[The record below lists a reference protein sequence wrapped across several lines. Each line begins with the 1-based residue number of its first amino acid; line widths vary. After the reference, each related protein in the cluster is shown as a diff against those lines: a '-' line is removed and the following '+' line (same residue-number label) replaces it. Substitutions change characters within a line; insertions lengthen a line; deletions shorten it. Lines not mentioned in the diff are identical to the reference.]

1 MGSIPI
7 RFRQCCRA
15 PLFSESG
22 IRNRISMPSKPKR
35 PKKFSVP
42 KETRRQARELL
53 GSPKPTR
60 VEQDT
65 RRKPP
70 KHKKRQ
76 VDDVLL

>member
-1 MGSIPI
+1 MHPRG
-7 RFRQCCRA
+7 CVA
-15 PLFSESG
+15 V
-22 IRNRISMPSKPKR
+22 PSKPKR
-35 PKKFSVP
+35 PKKFSAAT
-42 KETRRQARELL
+42 ETRRQARELL

-76 VDDVLL
+76 LDDAVL